1 MNKKLFTLCFLVA
14 SVFAVHSTVYAADPT
29 LATEQMAKII
39 LGMEKQPSKDAKITL
54 EDIAK
59 DSASTGNERQLAN
72 SLLHLEQKVKP
83 EDKATLMKIWL
94 SPSAAETERALAK
107 ALLKFDDKPDDR
119 VKAALTE
126 FNLSKAK

>member
-1 MNKKLFTLCFLVA
+1 MNKKLFALYLMAA
-14 SVFAVHSTVYAADPT
+14 STFATHSAVQAAGPT

-39 LGMEKQPSKDAKITL
+39 LNMEKQPGKDARITL

-59 DSASTGNERQLAN
+59 DSSSTGNERQLAN
-72 SLLHLEQKVKP
+72 SMLHLEQKVRP

-94 SPSAAETERALAK
+94 SPSAAETERSLAK
-107 ALLKFDDKPDDR
+107 ALLRFDDKPDDR